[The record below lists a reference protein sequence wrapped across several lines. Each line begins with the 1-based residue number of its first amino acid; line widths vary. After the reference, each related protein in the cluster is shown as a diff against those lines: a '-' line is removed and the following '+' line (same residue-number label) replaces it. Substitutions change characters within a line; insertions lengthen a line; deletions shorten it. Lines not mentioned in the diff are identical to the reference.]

1 VTDAGVRVRIPPVL
15 RAATNGAYELKVR
28 GDTIREALDDAAKR
42 MPALK
47 LHLFDEAGRI
57 RHHIICIHD
66 DCVVR
71 ANEMASR
78 AVRTGDEIVLANAFA
93 GG

>member
-1 VTDAGVRVRIPPVL
+1 VTNVRVKIPPVL
-15 RAATNGAYELKVR
+15 RTATNGAREIEAS
-28 GDTIREALDDAAKR
+28 GATIREALDDAAGR

-47 LHLFDEAGRI
+47 LHLFDEAGRV

-66 DCVVR
+66 ESVVR
-71 ANEMASR
+71 GPEMAAHR
-78 AVRTGDEIVLANAFA
+78 VLPGDEIILANAFA